1 MDDLPNLQELKKEE
15 SIFDSLQKNALETI
29 RELSGQLWT
38 DHAPH
43 DPGITTLDILNYALS
58 ELDYQMSFP
67 LEQYLT
73 GSDNRFN
80 PEDYGLFSP
89 ERVSGMAPVTPKDYR
104 DHFLDQLD
112 NTDFLVNL
120 SDIQIHPYR
129 SNDQICHGW
138 FDIFIE
144 LSSFISEDQHKQ
156 EEKKIKEKIEELYH
170 ANRNLG
176 EALHAIH
183 FVRRK
188 PLLLIGNID
197 IDGSISP
204 EKTLIAI
211 YTEAIQ
217 LFAPGSHY
225 TGSAL
230 PIYKLFKG
238 IKQIQ
243 GVLSIH
249 SLEFQGFEEGEY
261 AYTLALSSPEQ
272 IKIRLYQNQQAV
284 EINATKVLNRLHSRN
299 NINHAIREQKK
310 QAKSILMDSR
320 HIHLNDYSVTND
332 FPICYKDSFTDSFK
346 AYLSIFDHLFSEG
359 HKEMNHLKDWMAL
372 NMGTPGSASMEQNKD
387 LLLDTLDKIYGEN
400 SNQPFLRYS
409 HKEINRQR
417 RVRFLRQL
425 PELIRDR
432 YLGCNLFDADSL
444 SGLERYLYSI
454 LGWEDAKEQIFIL
467 ENILLH
473 SPKATD
479 HPVPS
484 REFTLTAILSQTER
498 TRQRPDFQLRLEEFL
513 REKIPAHLRFTVHWL
528 PPKEL
533 ALFVKDYKAWRKA
546 WADNDDKEIG
556 RTGEVLKNNLFSL
569 EDLPAILSPPVLLR
583 LPDFPLKFQYQK
595 RPPGALPTVHLLH
608 TNAFPMSQAD
618 TTPPDHPHA
627 YADKSS
633 LSVLSHLNKSVRH
646 HLAHISG

>member
-1 MDDLPNLQELKKEE
+1 MDDLPNLQELKTEE
-15 SIFDSLQKNALETI
+15 SIFDNLQKNALETI

-73 GSDNRFN
+73 GSNNRFN

-112 NTDFLVNL
+112 NTDYLMNL
-120 SDIQIHPYR
+120 SDLQIHPYR
-129 SNDQICHGW
+129 SNDQICHCW
-138 FDIFIE
+138 FDLIIE

-484 REFTLTAILSQTER
+484 REFTLTAIHSQTQR

-546 WADNDDKEIG
+546 WADKDDKEID
-556 RTGEVLKNNLFSL
+556 RTGEILKNT
-569 EDLPAILSPPVLLR
+569 
-583 LPDFPLKFQYQK
+583 LK
-595 RPPGALPTVHLLH
+595 RINIEL
-608 TNAFPMSQAD
+608 
-618 TTPPDHPHA
+618 
-627 YADKSS
+627 
-633 LSVLSHLNKSVRH
+633 
-646 HLAHISG
+646 

>member
-80 PEDYGLFSP
+80 PEDYGLFRP

-156 EEKKIKEKIEELYH
+156 EEKKIKEKIKKLYH

-176 EALHAIH
+176 EHLHAIH

-225 TGSAL
+225 TGRAL

-359 HKEMNHLKDWMAL
+359 HEEMNHLKDWMAL
-372 NMGTPGSASMEQNKD
+372 NMETPGSASMEQNKD

-400 SNQPFLRYS
+400 SNLPFLRYS

-454 LGWEDAKEQIFIL
+454 LGWEDAEEQIFIL

-473 SPKATD
+473 SPEATD

-556 RTGEVLKNNLFSL
+556 RTGEVLKNNLIRINIEL
-569 EDLPAILSPPVLLR
+569 
-583 LPDFPLKFQYQK
+583 
-595 RPPGALPTVHLLH
+595 
-608 TNAFPMSQAD
+608 
-618 TTPPDHPHA
+618 
-627 YADKSS
+627 
-633 LSVLSHLNKSVRH
+633 
-646 HLAHISG
+646 

>member
-1 MDDLPNLQELKKEE
+1 MDDLLNLQELKKEE

-73 GSDNRFN
+73 GPDNRFN

-89 ERVSGMAPVTPKDYR
+89 ERVSGTAPVTPKDYR

-112 NTDFLVNL
+112 NTDYLMNL
-120 SDIQIHPYR
+120 SDLQIHPYR

-156 EEKKIKEKIEELYH
+156 EEKKIKEKIKKLYH

-176 EALHAIH
+176 EHLHAIH

-261 AYTLALSSPEQ
+261 AYTLALSSPQQ
-272 IKIRLYQNQQAV
+272 IKIRLYQNQRAV

-372 NMGTPGSASMEQNKD
+372 NMGIPGSASMEQNKD

-454 LGWEDAKEQIFIL
+454 LGWEDAEEQIFIL
-467 ENILLH
+467 ENILLY
-473 SPKATD
+473 SPEATD

-546 WADNDDKEIG
+546 WADKDDKEID
-556 RTGEVLKNNLFSL
+556 RTREILKNNLIRINIEL
-569 EDLPAILSPPVLLR
+569 
-583 LPDFPLKFQYQK
+583 
-595 RPPGALPTVHLLH
+595 
-608 TNAFPMSQAD
+608 
-618 TTPPDHPHA
+618 
-627 YADKSS
+627 
-633 LSVLSHLNKSVRH
+633 
-646 HLAHISG
+646 

>member
-1 MDDLPNLQELKKEE
+1 MDNLPNLQELKKEE

-38 DHAPH
+38 DHTPH

-58 ELDYQMSFP
+58 ELDYQMSFS

-89 ERVSGMAPVTPKDYR
+89 ERVFGMAPVTPKDYR

-112 NTDFLVNL
+112 NTDYLMNL
-120 SDIQIHPYR
+120 SDLQIHPYR

-138 FDIFIE
+138 FDLFIE

-272 IKIRLYQNQQAV
+272 IKIRLYQNQRAV

-310 QAKSILMDSR
+310 QPGSILMESR

-359 HKEMNHLKDWMAL
+359 HEEMNHLKDWMAL
-372 NMGTPGSASMEQNKD
+372 NMGTPGPASMEQNKD

-400 SNQPFLRYS
+400 SNLPFLRYS

-473 SPKATD
+473 SPEATD

-546 WADNDDKEIG
+546 WADNDNKEIG
-556 RTGEVLKNNLFSL
+556 RTGEILKNNLIRINIEL
-569 EDLPAILSPPVLLR
+569 
-583 LPDFPLKFQYQK
+583 
-595 RPPGALPTVHLLH
+595 
-608 TNAFPMSQAD
+608 
-618 TTPPDHPHA
+618 
-627 YADKSS
+627 
-633 LSVLSHLNKSVRH
+633 
-646 HLAHISG
+646 

>member
-1 MDDLPNLQELKKEE
+1 MDDLLNLQELKKEE

-73 GSDNRFN
+73 GSNNRFN

-112 NTDFLVNL
+112 NTDYLMNL
-120 SDIQIHPYR
+120 SDLQIHPYR

-138 FDIFIE
+138 FDLFIE

-272 IKIRLYQNQQAV
+272 IKIRLYQNQRAV

-473 SPKATD
+473 SPEATD

-546 WADNDDKEIG
+546 WADKDDKEID
-556 RTGEVLKNNLFSL
+556 RTGEILKNNLIRINIEL
-569 EDLPAILSPPVLLR
+569 
-583 LPDFPLKFQYQK
+583 
-595 RPPGALPTVHLLH
+595 
-608 TNAFPMSQAD
+608 
-618 TTPPDHPHA
+618 
-627 YADKSS
+627 
-633 LSVLSHLNKSVRH
+633 
-646 HLAHISG
+646 

>member
-1 MDDLPNLQELKKEE
+1 
-15 SIFDSLQKNALETI
+15 
-29 RELSGQLWT
+29 
-38 DHAPH
+38 
-43 DPGITTLDILNYALS
+43 
-58 ELDYQMSFP
+58 MSFP

-73 GSDNRFN
+73 GSNNRFN

-89 ERVSGMAPVTPKDYR
+89 ERVSGMASVTPKDYR

-112 NTDFLVNL
+112 NTDYLMNL
-120 SDIQIHPYR
+120 SDLQIHPYR

-138 FDIFIE
+138 FDLFIE

-546 WADNDDKEIG
+546 WADKDDKEID
-556 RTGEVLKNNLFSL
+556 RTGEILKNNLIRINIEL
-569 EDLPAILSPPVLLR
+569 
-583 LPDFPLKFQYQK
+583 
-595 RPPGALPTVHLLH
+595 
-608 TNAFPMSQAD
+608 
-618 TTPPDHPHA
+618 
-627 YADKSS
+627 
-633 LSVLSHLNKSVRH
+633 
-646 HLAHISG
+646 

>member
-1 MDDLPNLQELKKEE
+1 MDDLLNLQELKKEE

-73 GSDNRFN
+73 GPDNRFN

-89 ERVSGMAPVTPKDYR
+89 ERVSGTAPVTPKDYR

-112 NTDFLVNL
+112 NTDYLMNL
-120 SDIQIHPYR
+120 SDLQIHPYR

-156 EEKKIKEKIEELYH
+156 EEKKIKEKIKKLYH

-176 EALHAIH
+176 EHLHAIH

-261 AYTLALSSPEQ
+261 AYTLALSSPQQ
-272 IKIRLYQNQQAV
+272 IKIRLYQNQRAV

-320 HIHLNDYSVTND
+320 HIHLNDYSVTMI
-332 FPICYKDSFTDSFK
+332 FRFATRTHLPIHSRH
-346 AYLSIFDHLFSEG
+346 IF
-359 HKEMNHLKDWMAL
+359 
-372 NMGTPGSASMEQNKD
+372 
-387 LLLDTLDKIYGEN
+387 
-400 SNQPFLRYS
+400 
-409 HKEINRQR
+409 
-417 RVRFLRQL
+417 
-425 PELIRDR
+425 
-432 YLGCNLFDADSL
+432 
-444 SGLERYLYSI
+444 LYS
-454 LGWEDAKEQIFIL
+454 
-467 ENILLH
+467 
-473 SPKATD
+473 T
-479 HPVPS
+479 
-484 REFTLTAILSQTER
+484 
-498 TRQRPDFQLRLEEFL
+498 
-513 REKIPAHLRFTVHWL
+513 
-528 PPKEL
+528 
-533 ALFVKDYKAWRKA
+533 
-546 WADNDDKEIG
+546 
-556 RTGEVLKNNLFSL
+556 
-569 EDLPAILSPPVLLR
+569 
-583 LPDFPLKFQYQK
+583 
-595 RPPGALPTVHLLH
+595 
-608 TNAFPMSQAD
+608 
-618 TTPPDHPHA
+618 
-627 YADKSS
+627 
-633 LSVLSHLNKSVRH
+633 
-646 HLAHISG
+646 ISFRRDIKK

>member
-80 PEDYGLFSP
+80 PEDYGLFRP

-112 NTDFLVNL
+112 NTDYLMNL
-120 SDIQIHPYR
+120 SDLQIHPYR

-138 FDIFIE
+138 FDLFIE
-144 LSSFISEDQHKQ
+144 LSSLISEDQHKQ

-359 HKEMNHLKDWMAL
+359 HEEMNHLKDWMAL
-372 NMGTPGSASMEQNKD
+372 NMETPGSASMEQNKD

-400 SNQPFLRYS
+400 SNLPFLRYS

-546 WADNDDKEIG
+546 WADKDDKEID
-556 RTGEVLKNNLFSL
+556 RTGEILKNNLIRINIEL
-569 EDLPAILSPPVLLR
+569 
-583 LPDFPLKFQYQK
+583 
-595 RPPGALPTVHLLH
+595 
-608 TNAFPMSQAD
+608 
-618 TTPPDHPHA
+618 
-627 YADKSS
+627 
-633 LSVLSHLNKSVRH
+633 
-646 HLAHISG
+646 

>member
-1 MDDLPNLQELKKEE
+1 MDDLPNLQELKTEE
-15 SIFDSLQKNALETI
+15 SIFDNLQKNALETI

-73 GSDNRFN
+73 GSNNRFN

-112 NTDFLVNL
+112 NTDYLMNL
-120 SDIQIHPYR
+120 SDLQIHPYR

-138 FDIFIE
+138 FDLFIE

-320 HIHLNDYSVTND
+320 HIHLKDYSVTKD

-484 REFTLTAILSQTER
+484 REFTLTAILSQTKR

-546 WADNDDKEIG
+546 WADKDDKEID
-556 RTGEVLKNNLFSL
+556 RTGEILKNNLIRINIEL
-569 EDLPAILSPPVLLR
+569 
-583 LPDFPLKFQYQK
+583 
-595 RPPGALPTVHLLH
+595 
-608 TNAFPMSQAD
+608 
-618 TTPPDHPHA
+618 
-627 YADKSS
+627 
-633 LSVLSHLNKSVRH
+633 
-646 HLAHISG
+646 

>member
-1 MDDLPNLQELKKEE
+1 MDDLPNLQELKTEE
-15 SIFDSLQKNALETI
+15 SIFDNLQKNALETI

-73 GSDNRFN
+73 GSNNRFN

-112 NTDFLVNL
+112 NTDYLMNL
-120 SDIQIHPYR
+120 SDLQIHPYR

-138 FDIFIE
+138 FDLFIE

-249 SLEFQGFEEGEY
+249 SVEFQGFEVGEY

-454 LGWEDAKEQIFIL
+454 LGWEDAEEQIFIL

-546 WADNDDKEIG
+546 WADNDNKEIG
-556 RTGEVLKNNLFSL
+556 RTGEILKNNLIRINIEL
-569 EDLPAILSPPVLLR
+569 
-583 LPDFPLKFQYQK
+583 
-595 RPPGALPTVHLLH
+595 
-608 TNAFPMSQAD
+608 
-618 TTPPDHPHA
+618 
-627 YADKSS
+627 
-633 LSVLSHLNKSVRH
+633 
-646 HLAHISG
+646 

>member
-1 MDDLPNLQELKKEE
+1 MDDLPNLQELKTEE
-15 SIFDSLQKNALETI
+15 SIFDNLQKNALETI

-73 GSDNRFN
+73 GSNNRFN

-112 NTDFLVNL
+112 NTDYLMNL
-120 SDIQIHPYR
+120 SDLQIHPYR

-138 FDIFIE
+138 FDLFIE

-230 PIYKLFKG
+230 PIYKLLKG

-359 HKEMNHLKDWMAL
+359 HEEMNHLKDWMAL
-372 NMGTPGSASMEQNKD
+372 NMETPGSASMEQNKD

-400 SNQPFLRYS
+400 SNLPFLRYS

-484 REFTLTAILSQTER
+484 REFTLTAILSQTKR

-546 WADNDDKEIG
+546 WADKDDKEID
-556 RTGEVLKNNLFSL
+556 RTGEILKNNLIRINIEL
-569 EDLPAILSPPVLLR
+569 
-583 LPDFPLKFQYQK
+583 
-595 RPPGALPTVHLLH
+595 
-608 TNAFPMSQAD
+608 
-618 TTPPDHPHA
+618 
-627 YADKSS
+627 
-633 LSVLSHLNKSVRH
+633 
-646 HLAHISG
+646 